1 MWECILYRSYHY
13 CLQHMCLGR
22 PCSRSNNPYVVY
34 NETPAAP
41 LIWTQEGFIII
52 SVLGSIYIM
61 YMLGPY
67 CLNFV
72 PQYSRQSLD
81 CACSLHPTT
90 KSILEMFTNPTPQ
103 VNQIVGPLSLSH
115 CDGRAV
121 TIVGV
126 TWVCAFTTFKRK
138 HDDSVWKLHPTSLVK
153 ESSSGAS

>member
-1 MWECILYRSYHY
+1 MHSLLLAAHVPGTSMFLRQQPICSIMR
-13 CLQHMCLGR
+13 LQQ
-22 PCSRSNNPYVVY
+22 
-34 NETPAAP
+34 AP

-103 VNQIVGPLSLSH
+103 VNQIVGPLSLSR

-126 TWVCAFTTFKRK
+126 IWVCAFTTFKRK
-138 HDDSVWKLHPTSLVK
+138 HDDSIWKLHPASLVK